1 MREDRVLTVRPRRP
15 SDPQVDL
22 RLYTIAHRAIQRGAH
37 ELADL
42 AGQLRA
48 GETVLT
54 ERRAKALDR
63 FVELF
68 VSDIRHHH
76 RYEDEIGFPVVRA
89 SALGAVD
96 IEPLSVDHDQ
106 LDPILAALCTATAGL
121 RAAPSNELARKALA
135 VESARLRDLLDE
147 HITEEER
154 DIFPAIS
161 RYVSVEDFDRWE
173 RAVTRAYPKRRLWF
187 IASWWAAV
195 IPADDTVAMTKT
207 PVTFRLALR
216 LFRRRYERLH
226 GTLFS

>member
-15 SDPQVDL
+15 TDPQVDL

-42 AGQLRA
+42 AGRLRA
-48 GETVLT
+48 EETVLT
-54 ERRAKALDR
+54 ERRAKALET

-68 VSDIRHHH
+68 VSDVRLHH

-96 IEPLSVDHDQ
+96 IEPLSVDHDR
-106 LDPILAALCTATAGL
+106 LGPILAALCTATAGL
-121 RAAPSNELARKALA
+121 RADPSDALARKAMA
-135 VESARLRDLLDE
+135 VEALRLRDLLDE

-173 RAVTRAYPKRRLWF
+173 RAVTRAYPKRSLWF
-187 IASWWAAV
+187 TASWWAAV
-195 IPADDTVAMTKT
+195 TPPDDAVAWSKT
-207 PVTFRLALR
+207 PVTFRLAFR
-216 LFRRRYERLH
+216 LFKGRYERLN
-226 GTLFS
+226 GTLFG

>member
-1 MREDRVLTVRPRRP
+1 MRENRVLTVRPRRP
-15 SDPQVDL
+15 TDPQVDL

-37 ELADL
+37 DLAELA
-42 AGQLRA
+42 GRLRA
-48 GETVLT
+48 EETVLT

-96 IEPLSVDHDQ
+96 LEPLTVDHDR
-106 LDPILAALCTATAGL
+106 LDPILAALCAATAGL
-121 RAAPSNELARKALA
+121 RTEPTDTLARKALA
-135 VESARLRDLLDE
+135 VESVRLRDLLDE

-173 RAVTRAYPKRRLWF
+173 RAVTKAYPKRRLWF
-187 IASWWAAV
+187 TASWWAAV
-195 IPADDTVAMTKT
+195 TPEDDTVAWSKT
-207 PVTFRLALR
+207 PVSFRLALR
-216 LFRRRYERLH
+216 LCRGRYERLH
-226 GTLFS
+226 GTLFG